1 MRDGTKQ
8 LGIGFGMVGL
18 AVFAVPLVWW
28 FGFMRR
34 MLPGA
39 GMGDGAPADVESFF
53 GGMVVWAIVHN
64 GVGMLL
70 GVGGITMIVL
80 GAARMSREGGQVSSA
95 PKGQIRG

>member
-53 GGMVVWAIVHN
+53 GG
-64 GVGMLL
+64 
-70 GVGGITMIVL
+70 
-80 GAARMSREGGQVSSA
+80 
-95 PKGQIRG
+95 